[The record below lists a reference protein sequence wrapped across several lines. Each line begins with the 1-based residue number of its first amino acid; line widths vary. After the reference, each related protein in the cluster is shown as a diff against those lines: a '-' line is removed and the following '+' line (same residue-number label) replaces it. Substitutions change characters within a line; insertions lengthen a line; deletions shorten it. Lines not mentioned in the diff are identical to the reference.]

1 MPVGAKAP
9 PLEPLDA
16 TEENPFHPF
25 VDRVAFEWANYH
37 FKELQT
43 SEAGINKGLDLW
55 LAAIMESGD
64 EQLPWKSAKE
74 MYQTIDSIQQ
84 GSAPWKTI
92 PFRYS
97 GPLPAGTPPKWMT
110 DTYEL
115 CTQDIQV
122 VLAEQL
128 SCSEFNGHFDYVP
141 YRQFNG
147 KGDRVWSN
155 LMSATWADKQAVWPF
170 STV

>member
-1 MPVGAKAP
+1 MSNSPGSLRKRCIR
-9 PLEPLDA
+9 LL
-16 TEENPFHPF
+16 TRFN
-25 VDRVAFEWANYH
+25 RVVLLG
-37 FKELQT
+37 KL
-43 SEAGINKGLDLW
+43 
-55 LAAIMESGD
+55 
-64 EQLPWKSAKE
+64 
-74 MYQTIDSIQQ
+74 
-84 GSAPWKTI
+84 
-92 PFRYS
+92 YS
-97 GPLPAGTPPKWMT
+97 GPLPAGTLPKWMT